1 MLDYPI
7 RVDAAKKILRRVF
20 DTIAL
25 LGRVALGKRIVPQVR
40 VATLDANLG
49 SLTLTTDV
57 TPTLDPAIYNSLGC
71 QTARRSYTWPPLHLS
86 SRPSPCPRML
96 ISR

>member
-7 RVDAAKKILRRVF
+7 RVDAAKKYCAGCLTQSRCWVGWPW
-20 DTIAL
+20 A
-25 LGRVALGKRIVPQVR
+25 RIVPQVR
-40 VATLDANLG
+40 VPTLDAKLG
-49 SLTLTTDV
+49 SLTLTTDI
-57 TPTLDPAIYNSLGC
+57 TSSLDPAIYNSLGC